1 MKRLFLLGFACFVLA
16 PAAALA
22 DDKSNDKQVEWEILF
37 DGTNLDAFDLT
48 SVKDAWVITDKG
60 ELHAPSGSPTIY
72 TKQRYTDF
80 VLELDFRMKPKAQAN
95 SGVFLRVHDKE
106 DEVQTGMEVQIL
118 DNPEYDVPFDAS
130 NACGALYGL
139 VHPKVDANKPVGD
152 WNHYRI
158 VVDGSKVI
166 VELNDVEV
174 VRADLSKFSKW
185 AKAGRNSGAEPSTFA
200 YVREGFIG
208 LQNYGPTVWFR
219 NIKLQRLSARKP
231 KYTGDEPIDQ
241 VLGQ

>member
-1 MKRLFLLGFACFVLA
+1 
-16 PAAALA
+16 
-22 DDKSNDKQVEWEILF
+22 
-37 DGTNLDAFDLT
+37 
-48 SVKDAWVITDKG
+48 
-60 ELHAPSGSPTIY
+60 
-72 TKQRYTDF
+72 
-80 VLELDFRMKPKAQAN
+80 
-95 SGVFLRVHDKE
+95 
-106 DEVQTGMEVQIL
+106 MEVQIL
-118 DNPEYDVPFDAS
+118 DNAEYGVPFSAS

-139 VHPKVDANKPVGD
+139 VHPKVDANKPVGE

-166 VELNDVEV
+166 VEMNDIEV

-185 AKAGRNSGAEPSTFA
+185 AKAGQNSAGKPNTFA

-219 NIKLQRLSARKP
+219 NIKLQRLSDRKP
-231 KYTGDEPIDQ
+231 KYTGNEPFDQ